1 MPSRPMPTLPR
12 CRRGGDTLL
21 KVPEVICA
29 RRSQVHEGTRE
40 YTTVYEFASIA
51 VPESAAWKKQ
61 QQHPS
66 PKSPRMQ
73 QAITYALGSAG
84 VYTRIDP

>member
-12 CRRGGDTLL
+12 CRRDGDTLL